1 MNQKLLI
8 FVMIGFLLIPLS
20 NAYSTKIS
28 CSDNIDVNEYPICN
42 YVDEWNESEE
52 FNEKVLAEMTKRVNE
67 INDEPELAYQVYEQ
81 SVDLVNQLYPGLQEK
96 GEETKDRIYEMIR
109 NS

>member
-1 MNQKLLI
+1 
-8 FVMIGFLLIPLS
+8 MIGFLLIPLS

-28 CSDNIDVNEYPICN
+28 CSDNIDVSEYPICN

-67 INDEPELAYQVYEQ
+67 INDEPELVYQVYEQ
-81 SVDLVNQLYPGLQEK
+81 SVNIVNQLYPGLQEK
-96 GEETKDRIYEMIR
+96 CEEIKDRIYEMIR